1 MSTYTRGPLEPES
14 RVTQDLTHAGV
25 RKPKQNLKQARKE
38 IEALE
43 QANHAMRVSTLSQE
57 VYNKGW
63 FGGFFAGLMLGIASA
78 GVLSYLLLVH

>member
-14 RVTQDLTHAGV
+14 QVTQERV
-25 RKPKQNLKQARKE
+25 SRPKKQNLKQARKE

-43 QANHAMRVSTLSQE
+43 EANHAMRVSTLSQE